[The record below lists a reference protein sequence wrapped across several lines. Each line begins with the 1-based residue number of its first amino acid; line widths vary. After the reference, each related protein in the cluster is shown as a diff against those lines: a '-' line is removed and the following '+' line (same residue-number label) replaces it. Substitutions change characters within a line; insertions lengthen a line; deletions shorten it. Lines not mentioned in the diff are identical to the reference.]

1 MLRGDDGVGRFFYT
15 GYKDD
20 IPGMVIDAGAGAGPF
35 LTLIQTMHPTLT
47 HVIIIDAGDFQG
59 TPGDVMVLQ
68 KEDFLHHQERIR
80 SFPCTLAGE
89 IPYLSMDVHVV
100 LVQVE
105 NTSLSY
111 GLSDRVK
118 ASLPAIFSLVSSL
131 MEEES

>member
-20 IPGMVIDAGAGAGPF
+20 IPGTVIDAGAGAGPF
-35 LTLIQTMHPTLT
+35 LTLIQAMHPTLT
-47 HVIIIDAGDFQG
+47 HMIIIDAGDFQG
-59 TPGDVMVLQ
+59 TPGDVIVLQ
-68 KEDFLHHQERIR
+68 KEDFLLHRERMR
-80 SFPCTLAGE
+80 SFSCTLAGE
-89 IPYLSMDVHVV
+89 IPHLPMHVHII

-105 NTSLSY
+105 DTSLSY

-118 ASLPAIFSLVSSL
+118 ASLPAVFSLVSSL